1 MQHNTDFNGDGLS
14 DFIRQEKGTAVDGIR
29 DVEVYLSKGNGTF
42 NPGIPLIDAFAAN
55 GNVAN
60 LITGDFNGDGLSDF
74 IRQEKGTAVDGIR
87 DVEVYLSKG
96 NGTFNP
102 GIPLIDA
109 FAANGNVANLITGD
123 FNGDGLSDFIRQ
135 EKGTAVDGIRD
146 VEVYLSKGNGIF
158 NSGIPLIDAFAANG
172 NVANLV

>member
-14 DFIRQEKGTAVDGIR
+14 DFIRQEKGTVVDGVR
-29 DVEVYLSKGNGTF
+29 DAEVYLSKGNGTF
-42 NPGIPLIDAFAAN
+42 NPGIALTDAFAAN

-74 IRQEKGTAVDGIR
+74 IRQEKGAVVDGVR
-87 DVEVYLSKG
+87 DAEVYLSRG
-96 NGTFNP
+96 NGIFNS
-102 GIPLIDA
+102 GIALIDA
-109 FAANGNVANLITGD
+109 FAANGNVANLIAGD

-158 NSGIPLIDAFAANG
+158 NPGIALTDAFAANG
-172 NVANLV
+172 NVANIV